1 MLANLLRLG
10 WQGQNLLKIGKLV
23 EGRPFH
29 VYVCVG
35 VGWIK
40 AGEESQYSSPGL
52 LETVR
57 GRLLTQ
63 GFK

>member
-1 MLANLLRLG
+1 MIFMLANLLRLG

-23 EGRPFH
+23 EGRPFYM
-29 VYVCVG
+29 YVCVG

-40 AGEESQYSSPGL
+40 KNQYSSPRL

-57 GRLLTQ
+57 GRL
-63 GFK
+63 